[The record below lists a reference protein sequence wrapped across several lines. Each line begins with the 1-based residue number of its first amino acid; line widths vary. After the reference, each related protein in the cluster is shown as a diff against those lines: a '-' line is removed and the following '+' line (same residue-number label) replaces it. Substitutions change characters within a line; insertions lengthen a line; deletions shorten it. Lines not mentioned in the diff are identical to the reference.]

1 MENRYNTT
9 TGTDEE
15 DESWIPM
22 SEKRTIYLVTVFIVH
37 TTRFLNRFS
46 ALCEQK
52 LAEVHRRMLRL
63 DATLT
68 LLEAK
73 LKSVDACEG
82 VAGPSSL
89 HAPPDFPS
97 SDSVPQAA
105 NHSEDPSSE
114 AIRTLPES
122 CKTSEQEKNTIISPP
137 NPEQNVQMKR
147 DDPKISRFLRMLRVG
162 VPEQAVK
169 LQMSIEGL
177 DPNLLNLPDAMQSS
191 G

>member
-1 MENRYNTT
+1 MF
-9 TGTDEE
+9 
-15 DESWIPM
+15 
-22 SEKRTIYLVTVFIVH
+22 VVH

-73 LKSVDACEG
+73 LKSVDGCEG

-89 HAPPDFPS
+89 HAPPDIPS

-105 NHSEDPSSE
+105 NGSENPSSE
-114 AIRTLPES
+114 DIQTPPES
-122 CKTSEQEKNTIISPP
+122 CKTSEQENNTIISPP
-137 NPEQNVQMKR
+137 NPEQNLQMER
-147 DDPKISRFLRMLRVG
+147 DDPRFSRFLRMLRVG

-177 DPNLLNLPDAMQSS
+177 DSNLLNLSDAMQSP

>member
-9 TGTDEE
+9 TGPDEE

-63 DATLT
+63 DETLT

-73 LKSVDACEG
+73 LRSVDGCEG
-82 VAGPSSL
+82 VVGPSSL
-89 HAPPDFPS
+89 HVPPDFPS

-105 NHSEDPSSE
+105 NCSGDPSSE
-114 AIRTLPES
+114 AIRTPPES
-122 CKTSEQEKNTIISPP
+122 CKTSEQEKNKIISPP
-137 NPEQNVQMKR
+137 NPEQNLQMER
-147 DDPKISRFLRMLRVG
+147 DDPRFSRFLRMLRVG

-177 DPNLLNLPDAMQSS
+177 DPNLLNLSDAMQSP